1 MVNPGRTWWRVSRSA
16 LVVVVGALLL
26 TLAAHVALAAQPDLP
41 TVVMFPL
48 RGNAPK
54 DARRAA
60 TLAVHLSL
68 TQRLDPTTVLVLSP
82 EEWAVQLSNQ
92 GKDINA
98 CKDVACDLDLARQ
111 QRLHRAFGG
120 EVMVVGDTAY
130 CTLKVLQPWGVVD
143 ERTFEAPLDKL
154 PAVLEAGL
162 TPLLRAPP
170 LPNPDHAP
178 PDSHGI
184 ILVVVTQAGVDAP
197 LRFESSPDASS
208 FVWNMASHAI
218 SLRGTAPVTLTATE
232 LKGLPRDGKVPD
244 VALCKRLVAAHNADD
259 LVFVRVTL
267 RAPANARG
275 LDGTEQDVV
284 PVQGVAIGM
293 RYNALKGGV
302 ANAETI
308 PFSGRCLNATA
319 TPCTNGAESA
329 VANLLARMVP
339 PRGL

>member
-1 MVNPGRTWWRVSRSA
+1 MVNRGRTWLHVSLSA
-16 LVVVVGALLL
+16 RLLGVVALLL
-26 TLAAHVALAAQPDLP
+26 MLAPGIAGAALDLP
-41 TVVMFPL
+41 TAVVFPL

-54 DARRAA
+54 EVKKAA
-60 TLAVHLSL
+60 ANAVYLRLA
-68 TQRLDPTTVLVLSP
+68 QQLDPMKVLVLSP
-82 EEWAVQLSNQ
+82 EEWAVQLGNQ

-111 QRLHRAFGG
+111 QRLQRAFGG
-120 EVMVVGDTAY
+120 EIMVVGNTAY

-143 ERTFEAPLDKL
+143 ERTFEAPLDGL
-154 PAVLEAGL
+154 PGVLDAGL

-170 LPNPDHAP
+170 LPTPDHAP
-178 PDSHGI
+178 PDTHGI
-184 ILVVVTQAGVDAP
+184 ILVVVTQRAVDAP
-197 LRFESSPDASS
+197 LVFESSPDAAS
-208 FVWNMASHAI
+208 FAWNMASHAI
-218 SLRGTAPVTLTATE
+218 SARGTAPVTLTPTE
-232 LKGLPRDGKVPD
+232 LKLLPRDGKVPD
-244 VALCKRLVAAHNADD
+244 VALCKKLVAAHNADD

-275 LDGTEQDVV
+275 LDGLEKDVV
-284 PVQGVAIGM
+284 PVQGLAIGM
-293 RYNALKGGV
+293 RYNSLKGGV
-302 ANAETI
+302 ANAENI